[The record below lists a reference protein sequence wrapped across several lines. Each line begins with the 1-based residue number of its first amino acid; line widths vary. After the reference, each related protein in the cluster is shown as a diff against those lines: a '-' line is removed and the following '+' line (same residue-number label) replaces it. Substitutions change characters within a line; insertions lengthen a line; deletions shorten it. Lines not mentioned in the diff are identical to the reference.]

1 MNFSECLCSVSY
13 YFVLVQTLQLTFP
26 DLRYLTLMSG
36 NKVMQLQ
43 KQEWKGDV
51 DELCKYEDA

>member
-51 DELCKYEDA
+51 DEL